1 MAKKRRASAKLVRQR
16 TWLLRERERITKPW
30 RLAIFELRNQLASD
44 CLSNNAQFRRFQKRR
59 LIENLAN
66 EIRETRRVASST
78 VMSYWLFCGS
88 PWQEQ
93 LGYNEAR
100 GQHHAE
106 LTSLGFSKEFQP
118 TANLD
123 TSADELLFRLDSLAC
138 WIEAHE
144 SFIFWTRLAHNAA
157 AWDPHDSI
165 TRRQA
170 MDAAIVAKLPTLI
183 GTLSDWGLARTVE
196 GFATWKVPQWGKIL
210 KIAAGI
216 ARETHPISQ
225 MDAWVWWRYP
235 IFSRYHW
242 SASEVLRAARKRFGD
257 TAEFDNEAAF
267 QSAWVRRGLRFTG
280 RRRKRRQ
287 PPLWSFVVT
296 EPVPENISSKYSM
309 LTWFPYEKSRS
320 RS

>member
-16 TWLLRERERITKPW
+16 IWLLRERDRITKPW

-66 EIRETRRVASST
+66 EIRETRRVVPST

-100 GQHHAE
+100 EQHYAE

-144 SFIFWTRLAHNAA
+144 
-157 AWDPHDSI
+157 
-165 TRRQA
+165 
-170 MDAAIVAKLPTLI
+170 
-183 GTLSDWGLARTVE
+183 
-196 GFATWKVPQWGKIL
+196 
-210 KIAAGI
+210 
-216 ARETHPISQ
+216 
-225 MDAWVWWRYP
+225 
-235 IFSRYHW
+235 
-242 SASEVLRAARKRFGD
+242 
-257 TAEFDNEAAF
+257 
-267 QSAWVRRGLRFTG
+267 
-280 RRRKRRQ
+280 
-287 PPLWSFVVT
+287 
-296 EPVPENISSKYSM
+296 
-309 LTWFPYEKSRS
+309 
-320 RS
+320 